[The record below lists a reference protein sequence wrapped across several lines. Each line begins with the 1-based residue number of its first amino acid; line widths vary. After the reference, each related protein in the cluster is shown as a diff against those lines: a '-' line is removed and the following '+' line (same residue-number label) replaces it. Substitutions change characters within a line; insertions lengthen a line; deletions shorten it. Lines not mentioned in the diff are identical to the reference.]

1 MTEKEMRLRAVK
13 AHNLPQFYFYQV
25 PQLLFYGKYR
35 ELSGNA
41 RLLYGMLW
49 DKLRLAPDK
58 GWIDKKGNLFV
69 RLARKTAGFKLNISK
84 PTVQNCYEQLEAV
97 DLIYRIRNGK
107 TLVDDVYPLPPD
119 PSEASTAAYEQ
130 LKIIEAEEEAAFA
143 QNPIDFDDDN

>member
-1 MTEKEMRLRAVK
+1 MTEKEMRERAVK

-35 ELSGNA
+35 ALSANA

-49 DKLRLAPDK
+49 DKLRFSVSK
-58 GWIDKKGNLFV
+58 GWYDKKGHLFV
-69 RLARKTAGFKLNISK
+69 RLARKTAAFKLVINSSHTI
-84 PTVQNCYEQLEAV
+84 QNCYEQLEAV
-97 DLIYRIRNGK
+97 ELIYRIRNGK

-119 PSEASTAAYEQ
+119 PAEASAAAYEQ

-143 QNPIDFDDDN
+143 QNPIDFN

>member
-1 MTEKEMRLRAVK
+1 MTEKEMRARAVK

-49 DKLRLAPDK
+49 DKLRLSPNK
-58 GWIDKKGNLFV
+58 GWIDEKGALFV

-97 DLIYRIRNGK
+97 ALIYRIRNGK

-119 PSEASTAAYEQ
+119 PAEATVAAYEQ
-130 LKIIEAEEEAAFA
+130 LKIYEAEEEALFKE
-143 QNPIDFDDDN
+143 NPIEFN